1 MDLDYFANL
10 LTQYWFILLPLLL
23 ISGTGAR
30 RKDTKARAWQVITRI
45 IGLLVVVIIALGVF
59 GLLIR

>member
-10 LTQYWFILLPLLL
+10 LTQYWFVLLPLLL

-30 RKDTKARAWQVITRI
+30 SKDTKARAWQVITRI
-45 IGLLVVVIIALGVF
+45 IGLIVVVIIALGVF

>member
-10 LTQYWFILLPLLL
+10 LTQYWYILLPLLL
-23 ISGTGAR
+23 ISGAGAR
-30 RKDTKARAWQVITRI
+30 KKESKARAWQVITRI
-45 IGLLVVVIIALGVF
+45 IGLMVVVIIALGVF